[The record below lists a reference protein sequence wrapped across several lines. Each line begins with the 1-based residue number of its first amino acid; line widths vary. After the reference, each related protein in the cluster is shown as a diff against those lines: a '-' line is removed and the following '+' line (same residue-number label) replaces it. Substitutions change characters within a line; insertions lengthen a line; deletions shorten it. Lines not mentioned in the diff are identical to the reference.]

1 MDKLPDTHVVSSP
14 RPLRILSLD
23 GGGIRGLSSL
33 IILEEIMR
41 KVVEAEKLPDA
52 VRPCDYFD
60 LIGGTSTGGIIAIML
75 GRLEMTVDACIKA
88 YRKVAAQAFT
98 PKFGRIFPASPR
110 GAFSSKALE
119 SAMKQVIRENC
130 VETGCRE
137 QRSQGIP
144 TGQTCPHEGM
154 TFYDD
159 DSSTK
164 TVVVAITKENVN
176 ASPTL
181 LKSYDSSPNFRSC
194 PIWQIARATSA
205 ATTFFKSIRIG
216 RDEIEFIDAGFGY
229 NNPCELIISEAER
242 LFPAGREMKILSIG
256 TGIGDV
262 VAIKDKRLS
271 ILKALKK
278 MATSS
283 SKVEASLHDRYGDG
297 GQYYRFVVNEG
308 LGNVALSDWELASQI
323 SAHTHN
329 YLRGQQKRIELY
341 VKDSRTDPILLALP
355 KSESEEAIRETA
367 RSTELPDMLKPTK
380 FNQKGSVFHCIV
392 SGKDINQ
399 GNRLEITRPELLYS
413 LVQEGSH
420 FGGQVRAEQR
430 IEQGNCISL

>member
-1 MDKLPDTHVVSSP
+1 MAKFTELY
-14 RPLRILSLD
+14 

-41 KVVEAEKLPDA
+41 KVAEAEKKPDT

-88 YRKVAAQAFT
+88 YRKVATQAFT
-98 PKFGRIFPASPR
+98 PKFGRMFPASPR

-130 VETGCRE
+130 VEKRCRE

-154 TFYDD
+154 EFYN

-176 ASPTL
+176 APPTL
-181 LKSYDSSPNFRSC
+181 LKSYDGSPNFRSC

-205 ATTFFKSIRIG
+205 ATTFFESIRIG

-229 NNPCELIISEAER
+229 NNPCELIIGEAER
-242 LFPAGREMKILSIG
+242 IFPADRELKILSIG

-297 GQYYRFVVNEG
+297 GQYYRFVVNDG
-308 LGNVALSDWELASQI
+308 LGNIALSDWELASQI

-341 VKDSRTDPILLALP
+341 VKDSKTDSLLLTLP
-355 KSESEEAIRETA
+355 KSESEGKAIRETT
-367 RSTELPDMLKPTK
+367 RSIEPPEILKAAK
-380 FNQKGSVFHCIV
+380 FNQRGSVFHCIV
-392 SGKDINQ
+392 SGKDIKQ
-399 GNRLEITRPELLYS
+399 GNRLEITRPELLCD

-420 FGGQVRAEQR
+420 FGGQVRVEQR
-430 IEQGNCISL
+430 LEQGNCISL